1 MALEDIERLR
11 EKLEKDPGSKL
22 FVPLAEEYKKA
33 GMIDEAID
41 VLTRGL
47 EMQPHYLSA
56 RVSLGKIFIEKG
68 MPVDAKSEF
77 EKVIASI
84 PDNLYAHKKLAE
96 IYRDLG
102 EKESAIKEFRTVL
115 KLNPMDEWAVSAL
128 SALEEEQN
136 IPGQESSFKE
146 AQDISHPEEKPEEE
160 LPFKINLEERE
171 EPPSYVSPET
181 EEEARQEEP
190 SPEIFASEETPA
202 SRGLPSEEVEES
214 VIEEIREEQNI
225 QSGDSEI
232 SEEDME
238 LWKTHLE
245 AIDEMEEAEGIGTA
259 KEETS
264 EETWEL
270 PSEVIAEAEQTGEP
284 VTDEAELQEEP
295 TLSFEDIL
303 KEADVAEGEEKI
315 FAEAEAVSEQPET
328 GQTLADADRYI
339 QQGRYREVMN
349 IYKTILA
356 DDPGNSNILQR
367 IEELK
372 MLLKIF
378 GKDKDKEDLI
388 MKLEEFMEGI
398 KKRRDEFLGNS

>member
-181 EEEARQEEP
+181 EEEAGQEEP

>member
-181 EEEARQEEP
+181 EEEAGQEEP

-315 FAEAEAVSEQPET
+315 FAEAEAVSEKPET

>member
-68 MPVDAKSEF
+68 MPVEAKSEF

-160 LPFKINLEERE
+160 LPFRINLEERE

-181 EEEARQEEP
+181 EEAGQEEP
-190 SPEIFASEETPA
+190 SPEIFASEETPV

-303 KEADVAEGEEKI
+303 KEADVAEGEEKF

-378 GKDKDKEDLI
+378 GKDKEDLI

>member
-181 EEEARQEEP
+181 EEEAGQEEP

-378 GKDKDKEDLI
+378 GKDKEDLI